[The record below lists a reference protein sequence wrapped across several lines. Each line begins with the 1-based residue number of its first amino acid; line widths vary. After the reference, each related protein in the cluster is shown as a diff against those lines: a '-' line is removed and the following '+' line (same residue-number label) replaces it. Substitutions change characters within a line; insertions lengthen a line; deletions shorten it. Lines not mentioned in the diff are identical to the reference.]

1 MTKKEMF
8 NLIATVCADNA
19 EIVEFCNHEVDLLNR
34 KGGTRKP
41 SKNQLANATYKKA
54 ILDILV
60 ETDRP
65 LTVSEVMGHVGVEG
79 LTNQRVSAL
88 LTQLKNEGKVV
99 RTEVKRK
106 AYFEIATVEE

>member
-8 NLIATVCADNA
+8 NLIATVCADNT
-19 EIVEFCNHEVDLLNR
+19 EIVDFCNHEIDLLNK

-41 SKNQLANATYKKA
+41 SKNQVANITYKETICT
-54 ILDILV
+54 ILT
-60 ETDRP
+60 EADRP
-65 LTVSEVMGHVGVEG
+65 LTVSEILEQLNVTG

-106 AYFEIATVEE
+106 AYFEINTVE

>member
-8 NLIATVCADNA
+8 NLIATVCADNT
-19 EIVEFCNHEVDLLNR
+19 EIVDFCNHEITLLA
-34 KGGTRKP
+34 KKASGVRKP
-41 SKNQLANATYKKA
+41 SKNQVENIGIKEAICA
-54 ILDILV
+54 ILTDA
-60 ETDRP
+60 DRP
-65 LTVSEVMGHVGVEG
+65 MTVSEIMTHASVEG

-106 AYFEIATVEE
+106 AYFEIATVE